1 MINRNFFIDWF
12 KKHGR
17 DFPWRHDG
25 VTPFQLL
32 MTELLLRK
40 TTAASVSKIWAN
52 FFHKYPDAFTLA
64 RAKES
69 NLLKQVKILG
79 FGNKK
84 VSALKQASSWLVK
97 QYQGRV
103 PEDLEKLLEIPSVGD
118 YAARAVLCF
127 SFNHRNEIVDNT
139 VQRFFSRYFGRAIKA
154 DMRRNK
160 WTWETAR
167 ELLPRNRKTT
177 KLHNYG
183 LLDFIAQVCKAG
195 RPLCEICPL
204 NKSCQWG
211 QQQLS
216 KNAAVEASVKY
227 KNEKLA
233 KSMGLTYSP

>member
-1 MINRNFFIDWF
+1 
-12 KKHGR
+12 
-17 DFPWRHDG
+17 
-25 VTPFQLL
+25 

-40 TTAASVSKIWAN
+40 TTAASVSKIWCD
-52 FFHKYPDAFTLA
+52 FFQNYSDAFTLS
-64 RAKES
+64 RADER
-69 NLLKQVKILG
+69 NLLKRVKNLG

-84 VSALKQASSWLVK
+84 VSSLKQASSWLVE
-97 QYQGRV
+97 QYQGEV

-127 SFNHRNEIVDNT
+127 AFNHRVEIVDNT

-160 WTWETAR
+160 WTWDTAR
-167 ELLPRNRKTT
+167 KLLPRNRKTA

-204 NKSCQWG
+204 NKGCQWG
-211 QQQLS
+211 KQQLS
-216 KNAAVEASVKY
+216 KNDAIEANSELQ
-227 KNEKLA
+227 N
-233 KSMGLTYSP
+233 